1 MKLFKSSKKKDAE
14 KKSRSLFGKS
24 KKSDSKK
31 HLQQQQKPI
40 SADVESSS
48 FTSHTDTATTMS
60 PQWLNSNG
68 NVNSRSSALLY
79 HEQVLGGSVGSAIDK
94 HGRNN
99 NAVSNNDEKMNS
111 QFDKGK
117 RHAYNANVSSF
128 SSSDSEG
135 SDLGEVESSVNAL
148 RNVLEFLEEKDR
160 KEWADGI
167 GNSQKKDKAAEKEE
181 LDGML
186 RTTVDRMDVEPNDME
201 VQRLGTRIVYYISKF
216 RQNNISQPN
225 PKAGECWYADE
236 KAAVETYSSSF
247 NDDDEEL
254 VTDALDAILQAM
266 EDFPDDEVL
275 IENACSAIEAT
286 SKMSVINNNAKR
298 ILEEVLMA
306 IEGFADNPAVVSS
319 CLGILYNLSSSSST
333 GNSVTGRSIQH
344 GNDDLRRRLAKYAL
358 PSILQGMKEHREDLQ
373 LYAKGCKAL
382 DNFTRDDPNAQR
394 LLACKESLGLRVISE
409 GLKYWQIDKLDVF
422 AMLQHLRL
430 RLAAIR
436 VLKNLSTH
444 PSLEVK
450 GKIALG
456 GGAARLID
464 RLLEALVFTGK
475 DLVDNNY
482 QVGEFNANESEE
494 VDEDDDV
501 AISLAIM
508 RDALET
514 IGNLANIESVIK
526 DDPRSPHM
534 PTIHRSAAVDNSS
547 AEDIQRQ
554 LTRAV
559 KPVLNIIRQHPNRPS
574 LQFHGLTCIRQL
586 TISHADSIANH
597 GGISTFLNVLS
608 SVGIAP
614 VNDSM
619 IHERALSC
627 LTGLLSPASNADG
640 LDLVASM
647 ETEDGLDTIFRT
659 IRRYQS
665 NTEVIETAYESLFY
679 LSCRVRVVLA
689 SIVGRHQSISY
700 GVGAKS
706 ARRLKTQ
713 LCLEENIFVM
723 LGTLNQYFEAS
734 EAISQRG
741 LGLLVNVHSF
751 LTENQDQRHQD
762 PDILVSDGG
771 IRLVLAIMRRH
782 GLAVAIQ
789 EYGVGLLAG
798 ILKHAISYDAI
809 RREFVDEEGISTVLS
824 AMMIHPDHA
833 AVQCHGCDVLIELM
847 AINKH
852 PMENGYSETAGFSAY
867 YKKCILEETN
877 AVALVQDSMQRF
889 RSNKRVTHYGSALLE
904 ELSSTTAVTP
914 LSALPS
920 KLQSS
925 IMSSTSKISSSFR

>member
-1 MKLFKSSKKKDAE
+1 MKLFGKKKDSE

-31 HLQQQQKPI
+31 SLNQRKKQI
-40 SADVESSS
+40 STDAESSS

-60 PQWLNSNG
+60 PHWMNSNG

-79 HEQVLGGSVGSAIDK
+79 HEQVLGGGVRSQADPFSQDEP
-94 HGRNN
+94 GRSSNANTNN
-99 NAVSNNDEKMNS
+99 SNKKNNPFDES
-111 QFDKGK
+111 ESTE
-117 RHAYNANVSSF
+117 YNAKISSF
-128 SSSDSEG
+128 SSSESEG
-135 SDLGEVESSVNAL
+135 SDMGEMESSADVL
-148 RNVLEFLEEKDR
+148 RDILTSLEEKDR

-167 GNSQKKDKAAEKEE
+167 DDSPKKDQAVEKEE
-181 LDGML
+181 LDGTL
-186 RTTVDRMDVEPNDME
+186 RKTVDRMDVEPNDLE
-201 VQRLGTRIVYYISKF
+201 VQRLGIRIVYYVSKF
-216 RQNNISQPN
+216 RHNAVADST
-225 PKAGECWYADE
+225 PKGVDCWYANE
-236 KAAVETYSSSF
+236 KAAANRPTSTLNE
-247 NDDDEEL
+247 DDEEL
-254 VTDALDAILQAM
+254 ITDALDAILQAM

-275 IENACSAIEAT
+275 IENACSALEAT
-286 SKMSVINNNAKR
+286 SEKSVIKNNAKR

-319 CLGILYNLSSSSST
+319 SLGILCNLSSPSSS
-333 GNSVTGRSIQH
+333 NENI
-344 GNDDLRRRLAKYAL
+344 NDDLRRKLAKYAL
-358 PSILQGMKEHREDLQ
+358 PSILQGMKEHRDDLH
-373 LYAKGCKAL
+373 LYTKGCKAMV
-382 DNFTRDDPNAQR
+382 NFTRDDPNAQR
-394 LLACKESLGLRVISE
+394 LLACKEALGLRVISE
-409 GLKYWQIDKLDVF
+409 GLKYWQVDKLDVF
-422 AMLQHLRL
+422 STLQHLRL

-444 PSLEVK
+444 SSLEVK

-456 GGAARLID
+456 GGAARLVD

-475 DLVDNNY
+475 DLVANNY
-482 QVGEFNANESEE
+482 KVGEYNANDSDE
-494 VDEDDDV
+494 VDDDDEV
-501 AISLAIM
+501 GLSLAIM

-514 IGNLANIESVIK
+514 IGNLSNIESVIK
-526 DDPRSPHM
+526 EDPRSPHM
-534 PTIHRSAAVDNSS
+534 PTIHRSSAVDNSS
-547 AEDIQRQ
+547 AEHIQRQ
-554 LTRAV
+554 LTRVV
-559 KPVLNIIRQHPNRPS
+559 KPVLNTVRQHPNRPT
-574 LQFHGLTCIRQL
+574 LQYHGLGCIKQL

-597 GGISTFLNVLS
+597 GGISTFLNILS
-608 SVGIAP
+608 STGIAE

-627 LTGLLSPASNADG
+627 LTGLLSPSSNADG

-647 ETEDGLDTIFRT
+647 ETEDGLDTIFRS

-665 NTEVIETAYESLFY
+665 NTAVIETAYESLFY

-689 SIVGRHQSISY
+689 SIVGHQRMSS

-706 ARRLKTQ
+706 ARRLESQ

-723 LGTLNQYFEAS
+723 LGTLNQYFETN

-741 LGLLVNVHSF
+741 LGLLVNVHAF
-751 LTENQDQRHQD
+751 LTQSEGQKHQDQ
-762 PDILVSDGG
+762 DILVSDGG
-771 IRLVLAIMRRH
+771 IRLVLAVMRRH

-798 ILKHAISYDAI
+798 ILKNAISYDAI
-809 RREFVDEEGISTVLS
+809 RREFVDEEGISTVLA

-833 AVQCHGCDVLIELM
+833 ALQCHGCDVMIELM

-852 PMENGYSETAGFSAY
+852 PMEQGYSETAALSAH

-889 RSNKRVTHYGSALLE
+889 RSHKGVTHYGSVLLE
-904 ELSSTTAVTP
+904 ELSSKTAVTP

-920 KLQSS
+920 KLGSS
-925 IMSSTSKISSSFR
+925 IRSSTSKISSSFR